1 MPYIGPPTARTEFPH
16 IPVAVPAKDGGFRR
30 VDRAAVGVL
39 ARRGDRASHSTG
51 APVFQGSGILDSGAS
66 MSAVPL
72 WLVCKLGIP
81 VDRESKRTM
90 YSASDRFEAFEVDI
104 GMDMRYGGR
113 WLDMGAIR
121 VVVPDTARS
130 RDQGFQCP
138 ILLGLDGFFD
148 RFEVYISHAKKRFW
162 LGEVCDWPGK
172 GRPHS
177 GSAAFAGGPPSRG
190 FRRARASG
198 SAGRGRLRATRGAA
212 APGHVSQG
220 SIPPAGQSRRTTAW
234 QAACRYG

>member
-1 MPYIGPPTARTEFPH
+1 MAYIGPPTAWMEFPY
-16 IPVAVPAKDGGFRR
+16 IPVLVPTKGGGLGWA
-30 VDRAAVGVL
+30 DRAAVKVR
-39 ARRGDRASHSTG
+39 ARRSDCAAHSTG

-72 WLVCKLGIP
+72 WLVRKLGIP
-81 VDRESKRTM
+81 VDEESKRTM

-162 LGEVCDWPGK
+162 LGKVGSWPGK
-172 GRPHS
+172 GLP
-177 GSAAFAGGPPSRG
+177 
-190 FRRARASG
+190 
-198 SAGRGRLRATRGAA
+198 
-212 APGHVSQG
+212 
-220 SIPPAGQSRRTTAW
+220 
-234 QAACRYG
+234 